1 MEVAVRKKLR
11 RIFTILGTTAMIF
24 TMTACGNRMD
34 AMQPEASFVADFF
47 DIPDTVTGI
56 ERLLLKDD
64 MAYMCCLEEDGT
76 TYLASMNIDDGK
88 FLKQNLELDAS
99 VSLLDFGFAPDNSIW
114 AVCLEQA
121 GVYSLR
127 KFDNSGSQVQSVD
140 LAGVM
145 DTPVISAVGRD
156 LFLSID
162 REGNICVAAKGRNT
176 LVYLFDNNGSFLFS
190 LDYEG
195 NLMTSTTT
203 AGGQIGICATSS
215 DRMNYDLL
223 TVDMKSRDWSKDK
236 IYLGATAGLY
246 GGVNKDF
253 YRFDSSVLYGYAA
266 GAQEGSPVFNW
277 SDMGLGT
284 SEVHLGECTDGR
296 FVVLAA
302 SSNQTEVLSYEMAV
316 LTKGVDEREILSM
329 VSLSATPGL
338 VQAVSDFNKTNDRYK
353 VELTEYFPYAQNVTD
368 EEWDNAILNLN
379 TRIISGDMPD
389 ILDMSNLSVQI
400 YQSKGLLEDLYPYME
415 HDPEIRKEDY
425 FENVFEAISLDGKL
439 PYLTDGAAIST
450 MLAGEDIVVGNDG
463 WTIQDLEK
471 VLDTYGANSINNLSG
486 ASFLKIML
494 QTDGSFID
502 WNLGKCSFDSPEFVK
517 MLEFAGK
524 IQESSQNSFGGTEMS
539 DTYAAAY
546 EAVLSVYHITQYR
559 NYYNGNLRFL
569 GLPGGG
575 GEYHVIKPEVKVGI
589 SSSSSRKE
597 GAWEF
602 VRTLLTEEHQ
612 MSCMM
617 LPIHKRAFD
626 KVTQAAVDGK
636 SVWSWIYEDGKA
648 TKEDVEL
655 TKQLLN
661 SAAYVE
667 NDNQTLESLILEE
680 AREYFSGARS
690 AQETAERIQSR
701 ASLYINEQM

>member
-11 RIFTILGTTAMIF
+11 RIFTIMGTTALIF
-24 TMTACGNRMD
+24 TITACGNRMD
-34 AMQPEASFVADFF
+34 AMQPDSSYVADFF
-47 DIPDTVTGI
+47 DIPDSVTGI

-76 TYLASMNIDDGK
+76 SYLAAMNIDDGK

-127 KFDNSGSQVQSVD
+127 KFDNSGSLVQSVD

-145 DTPVISAVGRD
+145 DTSVISAVGRD

-195 NLMTSTTT
+195 NLMTTTTT
-203 AGGQIGICATSS
+203 AGGQIGICATSP

-316 LTKGVDEREILSM
+316 LTKGADEREILSM

-338 VQAVSDFNKTNDRYK
+338 VQAVSDLSWGMGKSGLAARGLQGPIKAGIRPEHIVPAAPDDPHAVRMKISILENTGREAAVF
-353 VELTEYFPYAQNVTD
+353 LTGADIPDMTMVTGAD
-368 EEWDNAILNLN
+368 F
-379 TRIISGDMPD
+379 SGRAGQE
-389 ILDMSNLSVQI
+389 V
-400 YQSKGLLEDLYPYME
+400 Y
-415 HDPEIRKEDY
+415 IR
-425 FENVFEAISLDGKL
+425 L
-439 PYLTDGAAIST
+439 
-450 MLAGEDIVVGNDG
+450 
-463 WTIQDLEK
+463 
-471 VLDTYGANSINNLSG
+471 
-486 ASFLKIML
+486 
-494 QTDGSFID
+494 
-502 WNLGKCSFDSPEFVK
+502 
-517 MLEFAGK
+517 
-524 IQESSQNSFGGTEMS
+524 
-539 DTYAAAY
+539 
-546 EAVLSVYHITQYR
+546 
-559 NYYNGNLRFL
+559 
-569 GLPGGG
+569 
-575 GEYHVIKPEVKVGI
+575 KPEKI
-589 SSSSSRKE
+589 
-597 GAWEF
+597 
-602 VRTLLTEEHQ
+602 LL
-612 MSCMM
+612 
-617 LPIHKRAFD
+617 
-626 KVTQAAVDGK
+626 
-636 SVWSWIYEDGKA
+636 Y
-648 TKEDVEL
+648 
-655 TKQLLN
+655 
-661 SAAYVE
+661 
-667 NDNQTLESLILEE
+667 
-680 AREYFSGARS
+680 
-690 AQETAERIQSR
+690 
-701 ASLYINEQM
+701 

>member
-11 RIFTILGTTAMIF
+11 RIFTILGTTALIF
-24 TMTACGNRMD
+24 TITACGNRMD
-34 AMQPEASFVADFF
+34 AVQPDSSYVADFF
-47 DIPDTVTGI
+47 DIPDSVTGI

-76 TYLASMNIDDGK
+76 SYLAAMNIDDGK

-127 KFDNSGSQVQSVD
+127 KFDNSGSLVQSVD

-145 DTPVISAVGRD
+145 DTSVISAVGRD

-176 LVYLFDNNGSFLFS
+176 LVYLFDNDGSFLFS

-195 NLMTSTTT
+195 NLMTTTMT
-203 AGGQIGICATSS
+203 AGGQIGICATSP

-316 LTKGVDEREILSM
+316 LTKGADEREILSM

-353 VELTEYFPYAQNVTD
+353 VELTEYFPY
-368 EEWDNAILNLN
+368 
-379 TRIISGDMPD
+379 
-389 ILDMSNLSVQI
+389 
-400 YQSKGLLEDLYPYME
+400 
-415 HDPEIRKEDY
+415 EIGR
-425 FENVFEAISLDGKL
+425 A
-439 PYLTDGAAIST
+439 
-450 MLAGEDIVVGNDG
+450 
-463 WTIQDLEK
+463 
-471 VLDTYGANSINNLSG
+471 
-486 ASFLKIML
+486 
-494 QTDGSFID
+494 
-502 WNLGKCSFDSPEFVK
+502 
-517 MLEFAGK
+517 
-524 IQESSQNSFGGTEMS
+524 
-539 DTYAAAY
+539 
-546 EAVLSVYHITQYR
+546 
-559 NYYNGNLRFL
+559 
-569 GLPGGG
+569 
-575 GEYHVIKPEVKVGI
+575 HV
-589 SSSSSRKE
+589 
-597 GAWEF
+597 
-602 VRTLLTEEHQ
+602 
-612 MSCMM
+612 
-617 LPIHKRAFD
+617 
-626 KVTQAAVDGK
+626 
-636 SVWSWIYEDGKA
+636 
-648 TKEDVEL
+648 
-655 TKQLLN
+655 
-661 SAAYVE
+661 
-667 NDNQTLESLILEE
+667 
-680 AREYFSGARS
+680 
-690 AQETAERIQSR
+690 
-701 ASLYINEQM
+701 